1 MPDKREHR
9 GPHPSDAAL
18 FAPDRLGPL
27 REALAD
33 FSLLL
38 SKGYADKSALK
49 LVGDR
54 FALTQRQRL
63 AVMRSACS
71 DQQRQSRLSRRVE
84 IDDLGGRTLA
94 IDGYNLL
101 ITIEAALSS
110 GLIFQGRDGCF
121 RDLASIHG
129 TYRKVDETIPSLE
142 LIGAFLAEIGIA
154 GAWWLLD
161 SPVSNSGR
169 LKTLITNLA
178 QEHHWPWHVRLS
190 LNPDAELRGPFTFSR
205 QVGWASAHA
214 VSAAWAKAHPT
225 EPSPIVVTTDSVIL
239 DTCGAWTNLAADII
253 TRRLPAA
260 TVIDLA
266 PSPP

>member
-18 FAPDRLGPL
+18 FVPARLGPL

-54 FALTQRQRL
+54 FGLTQRQRL
-63 AVMRSACS
+63 AIMRSACS
-71 DQQRQSRLSRRVE
+71 DGQRQSRQARCVPIGE
-84 IDDLGGRTLA
+84 LGGRTLA

-101 ITIEAALSS
+101 ITIEAALSG

-129 TYRKVDETIPSLE
+129 TYRRVEETIPALT
-142 LIGAFLAEIGIA
+142 LIGEFLADLGIA
-154 GAWWLLD
+154 GVLWLLD

-169 LKTLITNLA
+169 LKTLIEELA
-178 QEHHWPWHVRLS
+178 RDQHWPWHVRLS
-190 LNPDAELRGPFTFSR
+190 LNPDAELRGPLTIPK

-214 VSAAWAKAHPT
+214 ADTAWAEAHPT
-225 EPSPIVVTTDSVIL
+225 ELPPIVVTTDSVIL
-239 DTCGAWTNLAADII
+239 DACGAWTNLAAGII

-266 PSPP
+266 RS

>member
-1 MPDKREHR
+1 M
-9 GPHPSDAAL
+9 
-18 FAPDRLGPL
+18 

-54 FALTQRQRL
+54 FGLTQRQRL

-71 DQQRQSRLSRRVE
+71 DAQRQSRQARCVPIGELA
-84 IDDLGGRTLA
+84 GRTLA

-101 ITIEAALSS
+101 ITIEAALSG

-129 TYRKVDETIPSLE
+129 TYRRVEETIPALE
-142 LIGAFLAEIGIA
+142 LIGEFLAEIGVA
-154 GAWWLLD
+154 GALWLLD

-169 LKTLITNLA
+169 LKTLITDLA
-178 QEHHWPWHVRLS
+178 RQRHWPWHVRLS
-190 LNPDAELRGPFTFSR
+190 LNPDAELRGPLT
-205 QVGWASAHA
+205 AHSSQFP
-214 VSAAWAKAHPT
+214 VPSKPSTDNCELPT
-225 EPSPIVVTTDSVIL
+225 ANCDLPPIVVTTDSVIL
-239 DTCGAWTNLAADII
+239 DAGGQWTNLAAEII
-253 TRRLPAA
+253 THRLPAA
-260 TVIDLA
+260 PVINLA
-266 PSPP
+266 RSDHPS

>member
-1 MPDKREHR
+1 VPDKREHR
-9 GPHPSDAAL
+9 GPHPSDAVL
-18 FAPDRLGPL
+18 FAPDRLASL
-27 REALAD
+27 RKALAD

-63 AVMRSACS
+63 AIMRSACS
-71 DQQRQSRLSRRVE
+71 DAQRQSRLSRRVE
-84 IDDLGGRTLA
+84 IDDLGGRPLA

-101 ITIEAALSS
+101 ITIEAALGG

-142 LIGAFLAEIGIA
+142 RIGAFLAEIGIA
-154 GAWWLLD
+154 GALWLLD

-190 LNPDAELRGPFTFSR
+190 INPDAELRGPLTVHSSQFS
-205 QVGWASAHA
+205 VPSKP
-214 VSAAWAKAHPT
+214 STDNCELPT
-225 EPSPIVVTTDSVIL
+225 GNCDLPPIVVTTDSVIL
-239 DTCGAWTNLAADII
+239 DACGAWTNLAAEII

-260 TVIDLA
+260 PVINLA
-266 PSPP
+266 

>member
-1 MPDKREHR
+1 VPDKREHR

-18 FAPDRLGPL
+18 FAADRLASL

-33 FSLLL
+33 FSLLR
-38 SKGYADKSALK
+38 SKGYADKSAMK

-84 IDDLGGRTLA
+84 IGDLGGRTLA

-101 ITIEAALSS
+101 ITIEAAMGG
-110 GLIFQGRDGCF
+110 GLVFRGRDGCF

-129 TYRKVDETIPSLE
+129 TYRRVEETIGALE
-142 LIGAFLAEIGIA
+142 LIGAFLSEIDIA
-154 GAWWLLD
+154 GALWLLD

-169 LKTLITNLA
+169 LKTLIADLA
-178 QEHHWPWHVRLS
+178 REHRWPWHVHLS
-190 LNPDAELRGPFTFSR
+190 LNPDAELRGPLTVHSSQFPVPSKPSTDDCEL
-205 QVGWASAHA
+205 
-214 VSAAWAKAHPT
+214 PT
-225 EPSPIVVTTDSVIL
+225 ANCDLPPIVVTTDSVIL
-239 DTCGAWTNLAADII
+239 DACERWTNLAAEII
-253 TRRLPAA
+253 TRHLPE
-260 TVIDLA
+260 TPVIDLA
-266 PSPP
+266 RS